1 MHPTQH
7 ALIESTLL
15 AVADECVR
23 SPVATMSAGH
33 LRAVVAERLLREG
46 ATLVERG
53 ATSSQRRLVRLVDD
67 VVQVERGEAPSPA
80 SRARPSRTPDLRIG
94 APVLLGID
102 LWARG
107 ALSPAERLG
116 GRWLHERI
124 AALGD
129 GTSDVLLLAC
139 DRRAYDALR
148 VARTGADGEPA
159 ALPRLCAA
167 LLPPSASLGA
177 EPTAAAPTLANRR
190 WGTRAVLTPM
200 VFGAQ
205 RVALAL
211 WAERRV
217 RSTSVAAPQLDAF
230 EEVAV

>member
-1 MHPTQH
+1 MHPKQL
-7 ALIESTLL
+7 ALIEAALG

-33 LRAVVAERLLREG
+33 LRAVVAERLLRDG

-53 ATSSQRRLVRLVDD
+53 ASAAERRLVRLVDD
-67 VVQVERGEAPSPA
+67 VVQVERADSP
-80 SRARPSRTPDLRIG
+80 RAAHRGRLPRSPDLRVVS
-94 APVLLGID
+94 PVLLGVD

-124 AALGD
+124 AALAD

-167 LLPPSASLGA
+167 LLPPSRSLGT
-177 EPTAAAPTLANRR
+177 EPMLAAPTLGGRR
-190 WGTRAVLTPM
+190 WGARATLTPM

-205 RVALAL
+205 RIALAL

-217 RSTSVAAPQLDAF
+217 AVTCAADPQLDAF
-230 EEVAV
+230 EGSGV